1 MSSESRCPSLEMSVN
16 SSNVNFQQGNA
27 TPEQMVHREGFPSTE
42 LEESPDLN
50 GICYL
55 VLLIRR
61 RGKKMKVLQTR
72 VRP

>member
-1 MSSESRCPSLEMSVN
+1 MSSEPHCPSLEMSVN

-27 TPEQMVHREGFPSTE
+27 TPEQMVHRQGFPSTE

-61 RGKKMKVLQTR
+61 RGKNEGAAD
-72 VRP
+72 